1 MDEVDIDVSTTNGEC
16 CIVVAREREMI
27 VCSSSDAE
35 GELGSMTR
43 ISAVSLLGGLCCCD
57 WL

>member
-1 MDEVDIDVSTTNGEC
+1 MFPPQMES
-16 CIVVAREREMI
+16 VVLLLPEREMI